1 MPIAVLSLPA
11 AVAAEPTA
19 MPSVPLA
26 WAALPVELTLTYC
39 ADASP
44 ESASTAVVTVTAIN
58 FRRTRN
64 ESRIAG
70 YER

>member
-11 AVAAEPTA
+11 AVAAVPMA
-19 MPSVPLA
+19 ILSVPVA
-26 WAALPVELTLTYC
+26 CAALPVELTLTYC

-44 ESASTAVVTVTAIN
+44 ESASTAVVTVAAIN
-58 FRRTRN
+58 VRRARS

-70 YER
+70 